1 MPVIFA
7 FYFFRTSLL
16 LRHLSLVH
24 GHVSFF
30 IFSLFT
36 LPLNLLWLGQFI
48 AFLRQHFYTLSSN
61 IPPFSPAVRLRDFNS
76 TYFVKFEIAWIRTH
90 SYRSLRCSV
99 SAFIDFR
106 QVDSHWSWRY
116 LVNIWLSV
124 RQCEFRL
131 TPGWALVYFLE
142 NQASFSWDTV
152 KFVSYSSTL
161 LDGSLEFIGCVQ
173 KKLYPRVKYFSPLKK
188 YSSQSFNTSGNM
200 GLSCW
205 VFENSWWFCSWA
217 STGYES
223 YH

>member
-7 FYFFRTSLL
+7 FYFFHTSLL
-16 LRHLSLVH
+16 LRHLSLEH

-90 SYRSLRCSV
+90 SYRSLHCSV

-116 LVNIWLSV
+116 LVNSWLSV

-131 TPGWALVYFLE
+131 TPGWALVCFLE
-142 NQASFSWDTV
+142 NQTSFSWDTV
-152 KFVSYSSTL
+152 KFVRYNSTL
-161 LDGSLEFIGCVQ
+161 LDLVLRIH
-173 KKLYPRVKYFSPLKK
+173 
-188 YSSQSFNTSGNM
+188 
-200 GLSCW
+200 W
-205 VFENSWWFCSWA
+205 VCPEKALPW
-217 STGYES
+217 G
-223 YH
+223 

>member
-1 MPVIFA
+1 MLWNSNQCSNSLNHLSSPNCFVVVVPDETMPVIFA
-7 FYFFRTSLL
+7 FYFIHTSLL

-36 LPLNLLWLGQFI
+36 LPFNLLWLGQFI

-106 QVDSHWSWRY
+106 QVDSH
-116 LVNIWLSV
+116 
-124 RQCEFRL
+124 
-131 TPGWALVYFLE
+131 
-142 NQASFSWDTV
+142 
-152 KFVSYSSTL
+152 
-161 LDGSLEFIGCVQ
+161 
-173 KKLYPRVKYFSPLKK
+173 
-188 YSSQSFNTSGNM
+188 
-200 GLSCW
+200 
-205 VFENSWWFCSWA
+205 
-217 STGYES
+217 
-223 YH
+223 